1 MSTGVRQALVLAAGG
16 VALAAVIVVLV
27 RRRLISTRYAV
38 GWLAIAV
45 LVILGAAFTSAV
57 SEVGDVAGMTP
68 TAVFLAGA
76 TILLLAIAIQLSISV
91 SGLQSQVRD
100 LTEANALLDERVRV
114 GRAAR
119 DRAGERTL
127 VVVPAHNEAATITD
141 VVSRV
146 RAAGFDCLVVDDGS
160 DDQTAAR
167 ATDAGALLVTL
178 PVNLG
183 VGGALH
189 CGFRYAVQHAYDR
202 VVQCDGDGQ
211 HPPELI
217 QDLLDVQRATGAQL
231 VIGSR
236 FLPGAQSFR
245 LGISRRLVMRWFSF
259 LVRARSGVDVKDTT
273 SGFRCIAAPLL
284 EEFARSFPTTFL
296 GDTFEAVLVAARG
309 GYPIVE
315 CPTRIDARPHGG
327 STASFGHSVQAIFRV
342 TVVTVGGITFRIRPW
357 GERQPTA
364 TAGPSAS
371 LEATAADRS
380 FGSTPTSQ

>member
-1 MSTGVRQALVLAAGG
+1 MRQALVLAAGG
-16 VALAAVIVVLV
+16 VALAIVIVVLV

-114 GRAAR
+114 GRASGIAR
-119 DRAGERTL
+119 GSGRSSSCPPTTRPRRSPTSWPACEPAASTASSSTTARTTR
-127 VVVPAHNEAATITD
+127 PR
-141 VVSRV
+141 RV
-146 RAAGFDCLVVDDGS
+146 R
-160 DDQTAAR
+160 
-167 ATDAGALLVTL
+167 TDAGALLVTL

-236 FLPGAQSFR
+236 FLPGAQSFH
-245 LGISRRLVMRWFSF
+245 LGFSRRLVMRWFSF

-315 CPTRIDARPHGG
+315 CPTRIDARPHGE
-327 STASFGHSVQAIFRV
+327 STASLGHSVQAIFRV

-357 GERQPTA
+357 AERQPTA

-371 LEATAADRS
+371 LESTEADRS
-380 FGSTPTSQ
+380 LGSTPTSQ